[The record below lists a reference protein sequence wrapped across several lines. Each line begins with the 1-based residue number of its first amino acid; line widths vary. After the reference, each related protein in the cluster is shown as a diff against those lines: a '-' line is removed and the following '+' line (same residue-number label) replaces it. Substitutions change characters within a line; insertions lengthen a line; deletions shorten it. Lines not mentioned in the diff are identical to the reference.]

1 MTANKKI
8 TATGAALTI
17 TADKTIL
24 NPLLASLHKAAKDSF
39 PVGAKEVDEVI
50 RRLEKN
56 DNWFSVGAPDLEH
69 IRIIETNGA
78 VTIHFSAELAEAY
91 INISIKTIPVLV
103 SLYTALINLKSLI
116 KLSGL
121 KEAVANYNSLLT
133 MARIEREETAV
144 KTRKPRVSKAATKA
158 TQ

>member
-17 TADKTIL
+17 TVDKTIL
-24 NPLLASLHKAAKDSF
+24 NPLLASLHKALKDSF

-56 DNWFSVGAPDLEH
+56 DSWFTAGTPDLEH
-69 IRIIETNGA
+69 IRIIETSGA

-91 INISIKTIPVLV
+91 INVSIKTIPVLV

-121 KEAVANYNSLLT
+121 KEAVFNYNSLLT
-133 MARIEREETAV
+133 MVRITRDEAAK
-144 KTRKPRVSKAATKA
+144 KTRKPRTTNAATKA
-158 TQ
+158 AK